1 MTFELEY
8 LERDCE
14 MTVLPQPK
22 APGMAV
28 VPPCTQLQTLLIVV
42 IENQVNNK
50 LGNAAS
56 ASVCV
61 CVASYANNKHTGTA
75 HRAHVDQ
82 STVGDHQPTSRPQVA
97 PYAPTKSASFC
108 IASWCLGTPTQKRHP
123 GQCIHSSE
131 RASELTKEAFTC
143 KQSLG
148 TITNRVTFNTSI
160 V

>member
-56 ASVCV
+56 ASLCV
-61 CVASYANNKHTGTA
+61 WQATRTTNIREQRIEHTLTSQQWVITSQLLGHRSLLTHRPRVHHFVLLLGALELQLKNVILDNAYTA
-75 HRAHVDQ
+75 A
-82 STVGDHQPTSRPQVA
+82 
-97 PYAPTKSASFC
+97 
-108 IASWCLGTPTQKRHP
+108 
-123 GQCIHSSE
+123 SE
-131 RASELTKEAFTC
+131 RA
-143 KQSLG
+143 
-148 TITNRVTFNTSI
+148 N
-160 V
+160 